1 VLMAGAEADIRF
13 LDWIGLEA
21 PRKIRVQLM
30 QDWCI
35 RIILFQLIGSPRVER
50 EWNKLQLVMAEFS
63 FRLLLQMTFTIC
75 PDHDAEKQST

>member
-1 VLMAGAEADIRF
+1 METGVLMAGAEADIRF

-30 QDWCI
+30 QDWFI

-50 EWNKLQLVMAEFS
+50 
-63 FRLLLQMTFTIC
+63 
-75 PDHDAEKQST
+75 